1 MVWVRG
7 KGEVA
12 LLRGEG
18 GKKMYS
24 KKKIES
30 FEREARLGFPSLCN
44 RVVEDL
50 RVWQK
55 GIQLVKQVYIITNEE
70 KLSKDFGLKDQL
82 RRASV
87 SIPTNVAEGFERR
100 SRKEYLNFLNIAKGS
115 AGELRSLFRVAL
127 EVGYIEQS
135 TYSELNNQAMEL
147 SRMLFNQI
155 QSINRASS
163 A

>member
-1 MVWVRG
+1 
-7 KGEVA
+7 
-12 LLRGEG
+12 
-18 GKKMYS
+18 MYS
-24 KKKIES
+24 KKKIET
-30 FEREARLGFPSLCN
+30 F
-44 RVVEDL
+44 EDL

-55 GIQLVKQVYIITNEE
+55 GIELVKQIYIITNEG

-115 AGELRSLFRVAL
+115 AGELRSLLRVAF

-135 TYSELNNQAMEL
+135 TYSQLNNQAMEL